1 MKFIPY
7 IFIIALLYGCANR
20 LPLTGGPEDKTPP
33 VIINFSPEQ
42 RTTNF
47 EEDEIL
53 IEFSKYMNKIQVEED
68 VFFSPSVEYEA
79 NWSGKELQIEFNQK
93 LEPNTTYALML
104 GTDHTD
110 IRGNKPSEQFNL
122 VFSTGSI
129 IDTGMIDG
137 KLYDDDPSGCFIYA
151 YRIDDLDLD
160 TFKISDR
167 TPQYRSQIGTS
178 GNFSIPALKDGKYRL
193 FAIRDKYGN
202 EIYDEE
208 VDDFGA
214 PAQDFEVTNGTSD
227 FVHIKIGPPIDKT
240 GPIIFDC
247 IARTKRLISVN
258 FSEPLDTNS
267 VNKSSI
273 ILLDSATK
281 SQIDVLGAYLSPQ
294 SPTSVELVLKQDADT
309 NSVYICVVPTDITPM
324 LTDTLGN
331 AIQDTANTF
340 SFSVFPEDEMI
351 TPKLITVPFADSTL
365 NVHPDSDLSL
375 IFNTA
380 ISNDIIDKS
389 KLMDMEDSIF
399 IDTQK
404 MLKGNILTIK
414 PIKQLSSDKWYSLQL
429 EQAGIT
435 ALNGIALEDSTIS
448 LRFKTMDLRSY
459 GSVSGSI
466 SNPEDSCSYLVILK
480 SKITRQNVFKIEANK
495 SGEWYFPQVPPET
508 YTIEVVCDLDENG
521 RYSYGFDVPFSF
533 SEKFYMLKEEIV
545 VQPRWEVEDVVLIL
559 PDKDW

>member
-7 IFIIALLYGCANR
+7 IFIIAFLYGCANR

-33 VIINFSPEQ
+33 VIINFSPAQ

-79 NWSGKELQIEFNQK
+79 DWSGKELQIEFNQD

-110 IRGNKPSEQFNL
+110 IRGNKPAEQFSL

-129 IDTGMIDG
+129 IDTGMITG
-137 KLYDDDPSGCFIYA
+137 RLYDDDPSGCFIYA

-178 GNFSIPALKDGKYRL
+178 GNFSIPALKDGTYRL
-193 FAIRDKYGN
+193 FSMRDKYSN
-202 EIYDEE
+202 DIYDEE

-214 PAQDFEVTNGTSD
+214 PSQDFEVVNGTSD

-247 IARTKRLISVN
+247 LAKTKRLIFVN

-267 VNKSSI
+267 INTSTI

-281 SQIDVLGAYLSPQ
+281 SQVDVLDAYLSPL
-294 SPTSVELVLKQDADT
+294 SPTAVELVLKQDVDT
-309 NSVYICVVPTDITPM
+309 NSVFICVVPTDISPM

-340 SFSVFPEDEMI
+340 SFSLYPEDERI
-351 TPKLITVPFADSTL
+351 TPKLIAVPFADSTL
-365 NVHPDSDLSL
+365 SIHPDSEFRFT
-375 IFNTA
+375 FNTA
-380 ISNDIIDKS
+380 ISNDIIGKV
-389 KLMDMEDSIF
+389 KIMDMEDSSY
-399 IDTQK
+399 IDTK
-404 MLKGNILTIK
+404 RILKGNILSIK
-414 PIKQLSSDKWYSLQL
+414 PNEQLSSDKWYSLKL

-435 ALNGIALEDSTIS
+435 GLNGIAPEDSTVS

-459 GSVSGSI
+459 GSVSGRI
-466 SNPEDSCSYLVILK
+466 SNPEDTCSYLIILR
-480 SKITRQNVFKIEANK
+480 SKITRQNVFKEVANELY
-495 SGEWYFPQVPPET
+495 EWNFPQVPPET
-508 YTIEVVCDLDENG
+508 YTIEVVCDHDGNG
-521 RYSYGFDVPFSF
+521 RYSYGYDVPFSF